1 MAIRIA
7 DAGAD
12 LAAVVLGL
20 GEELGAPGRTTA
32 GDSQRLIRPLTKYA
46 VWRPSDQWSYT
57 YFVEYDYGQ
66 LSFS

>member
-1 MAIRIA
+1 MQARISRPWSLGSVRNWA
-7 DAGAD
+7 P
-12 LAAVVLGL
+12 LAVPPPETPSVLC
-20 GEELGAPGRTTA
+20 TN
-32 GDSQRLIRPLTKYA
+32 IRPLTKYA